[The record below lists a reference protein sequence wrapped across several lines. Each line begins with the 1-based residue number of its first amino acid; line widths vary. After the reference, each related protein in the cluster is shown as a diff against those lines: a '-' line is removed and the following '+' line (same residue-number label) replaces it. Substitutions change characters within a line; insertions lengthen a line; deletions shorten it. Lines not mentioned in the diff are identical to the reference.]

1 MLKKKP
7 NVVVC
12 VCIMIEHWCNF
23 KWCNGIIAA
32 RIHSENIYIAHH
44 LDFPMLFT
52 KLKCS
57 NRTAGS
63 IIIKIGYKV
72 YFRYFV
78 FVFFRRSSIDRWLFV
93 CARFA
98 MKYRKVFNRST
109 APLLDKFEFG
119 NHILVCFFVVF
130 SFVCIQFLYLI
141 FPYNFLSSLSLSMFS
156 HCVEWHR
163 FKTQL
168 PYHSGITW
176 LLVCICFIF
185 AWFWLQFH
193 CVRIHFALSHTTLRH
208 NTHLLFTHSCSWGK
222 NKPEISSQDY
232 STAAHL
238 HFKTE
243 IRWMEEVFL
252 SIYSFQKMLSGY

>member
-141 FPYNFLSSLSLSMFS
+141 FPYNFSFFS
-156 HCVEWHR
+156 QSVN
-163 FKTQL
+163 
-168 PYHSGITW
+168 
-176 LLVCICFIF
+176 V
-185 AWFWLQFH
+185 
-193 CVRIHFALSHTTLRH
+193 FALCRV
-208 NTHLLFTHSCSWGK
+208 
-222 NKPEISSQDY
+222 
-232 STAAHL
+232 A
-238 HFKTE
+238 
-243 IRWMEEVFL
+243 
-252 SIYSFQKMLSGY
+252 